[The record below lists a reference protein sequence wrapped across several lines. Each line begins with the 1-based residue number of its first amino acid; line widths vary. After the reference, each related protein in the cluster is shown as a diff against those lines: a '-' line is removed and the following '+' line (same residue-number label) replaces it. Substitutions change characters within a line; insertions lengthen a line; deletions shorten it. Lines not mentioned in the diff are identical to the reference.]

1 MSNQPENKKN
11 LREIYFAGGC
21 FWGVEEY
28 FSRIPGV
35 YDSVSG
41 YANGNIDQPS
51 YEEVC
56 SGSTG
61 FAETVKVLYDSDIV
75 TLRIL
80 ALQYFKIIDPVS
92 INRQGNDRGSQYRT
106 GIYYTDR
113 GDLAVLEP
121 VLHMIQ
127 QNYAAPLAVELKP
140 LVNFYPAEAYHQ
152 DYLQQNPGG
161 YCHIDFRGLESLEM
175 RPDGTVGI
183 RLSEEELRRNLT
195 QEQYEVTR
203 NAATERPF
211 TGAYWENHEP
221 GLYVDVIT
229 GEPLF
234 TSSAKFDSGCGWP
247 SFTKPVNPGAVT
259 ETPDNSYGMKRV
271 EIRSRDADSHLG
283 HVFHDGPAEDG
294 GLRYCI
300 NSAALRFIP
309 LSQMEAEGYKEYLT
323 LVNP

>member
-1 MSNQPENKKN
+1 MSKPSFPRNA
-11 LREIYFAGGC
+11 LHEIYFAGGC

-35 YDSVSG
+35 CDSVSG
-41 YANGNIDQPS
+41 YANGNIEQPS

-56 SGSTG
+56 SGGTG
-61 FAETVKVLYDSDIV
+61 FAETVKIVYDPEIV

-80 ALQYFKIIDPVS
+80 ALQFFKIIDPVS
-92 INRQGNDRGSQYRT
+92 VNRQGNDRGSQYRT
-106 GIYYTDR
+106 GIYYTDQN
-113 GDLAVLEP
+113 DLAVLEP
-121 VLHMIQ
+121 VMNIIQ
-127 QNYAAPLAVELKP
+127 KNYAKPLAVELKP
-140 LVNFYPAEAYHQ
+140 LVKFYPAEDYHQ
-152 DYLQQNPGG
+152 DYLKQNPGG
-161 YCHIDFRGLESLEM
+161 YCHIDFRSLESLEV

-183 RLSEEELRRNLT
+183 RLSDQELRRKLT
-195 QEQYEVTR
+195 QEQYDVTR

-247 SFTKPVNPGAVT
+247 SFTKPVTPGAVT
-259 ETPDNSYGMKRV
+259 EAADNSYGMQRV
-271 EIRSRDADSHLG
+271 EIRSRDAGSHLG
-283 HVFHDGPAEDG
+283 HVFHDGPKEGG

-309 LSQMEAEGYKEYLT
+309 LSQMEAEGYKEY
-323 LVNP
+323 VNLI